1 MARTEGRGGRAEPR
15 TGRIYKVS
23 TGVVAKW
30 VRASTKAGALKA
42 VAQWEAFTVTP
53 ATVNEIVEASK
64 GGELEI
70 LDALA
75 DEADPGPVPEA
86 GETSGAERLR
96 AVK

>member
-1 MARTEGRGGRAEPR
+1 MARTEGRGGRTEPR

-23 TGVVAKW
+23 TGVVTKW

-42 VAQWEAFTVTP
+42 VAQAAFTVTP
-53 ATVNEIVEASK
+53 ASVDDIVEASK

-75 DEADPGPVPEA
+75 DSDDPGPVPEA
-86 GETSGAERLR
+86 GETAGAERG
-96 AVK
+96 

>member
-1 MARTEGRGGRAEPR
+1 MARTEARGGRAEPR

-23 TGVVAKW
+23 TGVVTKW

-42 VAQWEAFTVTP
+42 VAQWAFTVTP

-70 LDALA
+70 LAALA
-75 DEADPGPVPEA
+75 DAADPGPVP
-86 GETSGAERLR
+86 GETGLR
-96 AVK
+96 AVR